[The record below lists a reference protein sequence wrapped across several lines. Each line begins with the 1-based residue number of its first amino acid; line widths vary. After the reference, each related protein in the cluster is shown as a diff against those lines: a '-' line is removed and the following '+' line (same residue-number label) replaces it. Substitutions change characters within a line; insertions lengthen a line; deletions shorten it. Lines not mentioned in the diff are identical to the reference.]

1 MSSLN
6 QTAPRS
12 RMNYGSV
19 MLLVVLA
26 LAVLASGWL
35 LVVVSTSFQAPPS
48 DFTTIPSTPISR
60 SGVAVSFSQ
69 VSNIASQ
76 GVTTGV
82 SGYLLASS
90 GGPVAGAT
98 VYVTYYFEGSYR
110 TQVTVTD
117 SNGYFEFH
125 FHMNWTGWLP
135 ITLSYLGD
143 MQHKGLTQVFNVSG
157 ENLATASLRIQD

>member
-1 MSSLN
+1 MSSPN

-12 RMNYGSV
+12 RMNYKSV
-19 MLLVVLA
+19 ILLVVLA
-26 LAVLASGWL
+26 LAVLASGWV

-60 SGVAVSFSQ
+60 SGVPVSFSQ
-69 VSNIASQ
+69 VSNIASK

-82 SGYLLASS
+82 RGYLLASS
-90 GGPVAGAT
+90 GDPLAGAT
-98 VYVTYYFEGSYR
+98 VYVTYYFQGSYR
-110 TQVTVTD
+110 TQATVTD

-143 MQHKGLTQVFNVSG
+143 AQHKGLTQDFSVSG
-157 ENLATASLRIQD
+157 ENLAMGPLRI